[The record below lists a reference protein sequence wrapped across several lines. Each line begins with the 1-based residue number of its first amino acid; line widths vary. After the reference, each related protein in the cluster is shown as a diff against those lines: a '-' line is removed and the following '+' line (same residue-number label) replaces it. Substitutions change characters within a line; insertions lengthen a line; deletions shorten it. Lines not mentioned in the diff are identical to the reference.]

1 MRNPIRFFT
10 LSNQKKM
17 LLLEAII
24 GFTIVKI
31 LSLILPFYYLAKLI
45 GKPGEFRPRIT
56 VLPPPVL
63 LDLKWAVQTAHLRSS
78 RTGGGNTVILDLKW
92 AVQTAEKLIPW
103 GKKCLIQ
110 AITAKLMARHH
121 GYPTTFFLGVRRDKE
136 RGLVYH
142 AWLRYH
148 NFPITGGKTDG
159 VYHKLNSF
167 H

>member
-63 LDLKWAVQTAHLRSS
+63 
-78 RTGGGNTVILDLKW
+78 LDLKW

>member
-1 MRNPIRFFT
+1 MRNPIRFFN
-10 LSNQKKM
+10 LSAQKKM
-17 LLLEAII
+17 LLLEAMT
-24 GFTIVKI
+24 GFTIVKV
-31 LSLILPFYYLAKLI
+31 LSLILPFHYLAKLI
-45 GKPGEFRPRIT
+45 GKPGEFCSEIA

-63 LDLKWAVQTAHLRSS
+63 
-78 RTGGGNTVILDLKW
+78 LDLKW

-121 GYPTTFFLGVRRDKE
+121 GYSTTFFLGVRRDRE

-148 NFPITGGKTDG
+148 DFPITGGKTDG